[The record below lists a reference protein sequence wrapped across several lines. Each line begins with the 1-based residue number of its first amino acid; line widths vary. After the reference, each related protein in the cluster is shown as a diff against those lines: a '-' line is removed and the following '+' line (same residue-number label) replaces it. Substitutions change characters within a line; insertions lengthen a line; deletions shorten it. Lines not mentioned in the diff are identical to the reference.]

1 MQTAQKV
8 DQAVAPIPYRNNVII
23 AESQDFSEFIEK
35 NAKIKK

>member
-23 AESQDFSEFIEK
+23 AESQDFSEFIESS
-35 NAKIKK
+35 NSI